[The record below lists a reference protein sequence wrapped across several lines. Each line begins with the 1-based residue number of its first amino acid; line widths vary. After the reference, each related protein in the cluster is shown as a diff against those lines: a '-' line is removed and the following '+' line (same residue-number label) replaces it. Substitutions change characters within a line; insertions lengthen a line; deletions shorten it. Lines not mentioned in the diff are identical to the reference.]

1 MAPAPVRR
9 GPAPQQKLPK
19 QRYFKGK
26 PGADVRSD
34 SDSDDDDDAAAV
46 LPTRSTAPKL
56 DAGLVAGGA
65 GKVLKMQSSIKMDL
79 SQAKIGD
86 GGVKHGELPR
96 MGHAALTS
104 AIGEESDDESE
115 DDEEQEAA
123 KPSFVPKPPDDSS
136 EYETASDEE
145 SSEEDEPPKPA
156 FRPMFVN
163 K

>member
-26 PGADVRSD
+26 PGAEVRSD
-34 SDSDDDDDAAAV
+34 SDDDEEEDVV

-56 DAGLVAGGA
+56 DPNFVAGGA
-65 GKVLKMQSSIKMDL
+65 GKIMKMESSIKMDL
-79 SQAKIGD
+79 SKAKIGD
-86 GGVKHGELPR
+86 GGVKHGEFP
-96 MGHAALTS
+96 GYAQELTS
-104 AIGEESDDESE
+104 AIGEESEEESE
-115 DDEEQEAA
+115 EEQQAR
-123 KPSFVPKPPDDSS
+123 PSFVPKPPDDSS
-136 EYETASDEE
+136 DYETDSEEE
-145 SSEEDEPPKPA
+145 SEEEEPPKPA